1 VAPVNELLTF
11 ASSQTRVADYSDT
24 ILIFNN
30 NKALLP
36 IQRC

>member
-1 VAPVNELLTF
+1 VNELLTF
-11 ASSQTRVADYSDT
+11 ASSQTRVANYSAT
-24 ILIFNN
+24 ILIFNNN